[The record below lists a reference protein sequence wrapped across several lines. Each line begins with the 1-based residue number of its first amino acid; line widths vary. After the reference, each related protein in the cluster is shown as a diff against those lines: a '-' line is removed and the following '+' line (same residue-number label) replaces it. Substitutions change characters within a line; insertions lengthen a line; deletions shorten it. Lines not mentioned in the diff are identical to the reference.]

1 MNNKMRDEVVYVASG
16 SIEAESVRILLES
29 FGLKAFTNQES
40 AGKTYGLTV
49 GPLGLVEVLV
59 PEDQVEEAKQ
69 IIRAMD
75 AGNLEDTQDESEDD
89 SSNP

>member
-16 SIEAESVRILLES
+16 NIEAESVKILLES
-29 FGLKAFTNQES
+29 FGLNAFTNQES

-75 AGNLEDTQDESEDD
+75 AGNLEDTQDETDDD

>member
-1 MNNKMRDEVVYVASG
+1 MNSKMRDEVVYVASG
-16 SIEAESVRILLES
+16 NIEAESVKILLES
-29 FGLKAFTNQES
+29 FGLQAFTNQES

-75 AGNLEDTQDESEDD
+75 AGNLEDTQGETEDD